1 MTVALGGALHPT
13 LAVRLAAALARLA
26 GWRRALAAL
35 ALGAAAAGALPPI
48 DAVPLLVVAF
58 TGLLWLADGAALAAR
73 RLRASFWVGW
83 WFGLG
88 FFTAG
93 LYWIAVAL
101 TVDIAQFWWLLP
113 FAVLGVPAFFGLFT
127 GAALV
132 GYAAVRAPGLAR
144 PLLLASLWTAAEFT
158 RGHILT
164 GFPWN
169 LIGYSWTEIG
179 PVLQAAAVVGAYGL
193 SWLTVAAAALPG
205 VLAAPRDGGWQAGR
219 GGRVALSVGVA
230 LLAAVALAGALRLSA
245 APPPG
250 SATADVPGV
259 RLRLVQPNVEQ
270 SLKWRDSERAAIFRN
285 LLSLSTAPAA
295 QPPTA
300 IIWPEA
306 ATPFLFEQSREARAA
321 AAAIVPP
328 DGLLITGTP
337 RATPRPDGGH
347 DFWNGLIALDHAD
360 VVRGTYDKFHLVP
373 FGEYVPLR
381 GILPIEMIAPGGGG
395 GFSSGPGP
403 RTLHL
408 PFVPPVSPLICY
420 EVIFPGAVLDPADR
434 PAWLLN
440 LTNDAWYGETSGP
453 YQHFAIA
460 RVRAVEQGL
469 PLARAAN
476 TGISGVVDP
485 YGRVIARLGLGRQG
499 VVDAP
504 LPRALSEAP
513 PYPRFGGPILAVMLL
528 LGLAAG
534 LVSGRARGS

>member
-1 MTVALGGALHPT
+1 MTVALGGASHPGWV
-13 LAVRLAAALARLA
+13 VRLAAALARLT
-26 GWRRALAAL
+26 GWRRAIVAL
-35 ALGAAAAGALPPI
+35 ALGTGAAGALPPVG
-48 DAVPLLVVAF
+48 AVPLLVIAF
-58 TGLLWLADGAALAAR
+58 TGLLWLADGADAAPR

-127 GAALV
+127 GAALACH
-132 GYAAVRAPGLAR
+132 AAVRPAGIAR
-144 PLLLASLWTAAEFT
+144 PLLLASLWTGAEFT

-179 PVLQAAAVVGAYGL
+179 PVLQAASVVGAYGL
-193 SWLTVAAAALPG
+193 SWLTVAWAALPG
-205 VLAAPRDGGWQAGR
+205 VLAAPRDGAWQPGR
-219 GGRVALSVGVA
+219 GGVAALSLGVA
-230 LLAAVALAGALRLSA
+230 LLAAVALAGEVRLA
-245 APPPG
+245 GAPVPG
-250 SATADVPGV
+250 SDAADVPSV
-259 RLRLVQPNVEQ
+259 RLRLVQPNVQ
-270 SLKWRDSERAAIFRN
+270 QNLKWRDSERAAIFRT

-295 QPPTA
+295 APPTA

-306 ATPFLFEQSREARAA
+306 ATPFLFEQSAEARAA

-328 DGLLITGTP
+328 GGLLITGTP

-347 DFWNGLIALDHAD
+347 AFWNGLIALDHAD
-360 VVRGTYDKFHLVP
+360 TLRGSYDKFHLVP

-381 GILPIEMIAPGGGG
+381 GILPIERIAPGGGG

-408 PFVPPVSPLICY
+408 PALPPVSPLICY
-420 EVIFPGAVLDPADR
+420 EVIFPGAVVDPDDR
-434 PAWLLN
+434 PGWLLN
-440 LTNDAWYGETSGP
+440 LTNDAWYGDTSGP
-453 YQHFAIA
+453 YQHFGIA
-460 RVRAVEQGL
+460 RVRAVEQGV

-504 LPRALSEAP
+504 LPRALAEAP
-513 PYPRFGGPILAVMLL
+513 PFPRFGGPILAVLL
-528 LGLAAG
+528 LIGLAGG
-534 LVSGRARGS
+534 LISRRARGT